1 MSNSW
6 TLARTFAVRAQEHP
20 RRTMLVADG
29 RSLTYAQV
37 DAKSAALAAA
47 LAELGIEEG
56 DRVAIVMPNWPEW
69 IITLIAAARLGA
81 TVVPLNPRLSY
92 HELKYQLRHAEVS
105 AVFALERHR
114 GVDYLQ
120 IFEDIVTELPDL
132 LYLVTVGDEDLW
144 YDDRIFQFE
153 DLLSSGEGRE
163 MAIPD
168 SVDDDSDLAILY
180 TSGTMG
186 KPKGVRLSH
195 RTVVE
200 TAVRTGEA
208 LEIDPSDRVFVA
220 VPLFTIFGFSIAV
233 GTIAAGATLVLQET
247 FEPEGAVEL
256 LERED
261 VTVIHGVPTMYHLL
275 MRAPGFDP
283 ERFPHLRTGVV
294 AGGSVPED
302 LVRRIRRWC
311 DVQVAYGLTET
322 GPTVTITSFGDPE
335 EKRLTTV
342 GRPIPGVEIKAVDFV
357 TGALHGPEAVGEIAV
372 KGPNVMQGYARMPAE
387 TARSFSPEG
396 FFLTGDLGIIDEEGY
411 LRIVGRT
418 RETIV
423 RGGYQIYP
431 REIEN
436 MLRAHPAVD
445 DVCVIGVPHDIM
457 GELVCACVVPVE
469 GAVIT
474 GGELKEFAR
483 DTMADY
489 KLPDLVRF
497 LDAFPMTGSGKVK
510 RRELERMMALEYPAM
525 IGSS

>member
-1 MSNSW
+1 MSTAW
-6 TLARTFAVRAQEHP
+6 TLAHTFAARAGEHP
-20 RRTMLVADG
+20 DRTLVVAGG
-29 RSLTYAQV
+29 RGWTYGQV
-37 DAKSAALAAA
+37 DAKSSALAAA
-47 LAELGIEEG
+47 LAELGIEAE
-56 DRVAIVMPNWPEW
+56 DRIAIVMPNWPEW
-69 IITLIAAARLGA
+69 IITLLAAAKLGA
-81 TVVPLNPRLSY
+81 TVVPLNARLSY

-105 AVFALERHR
+105 AVFAAERHG

-120 IFEDIVTELPDL
+120 TFEDIIAELPDL
-132 LYLVTVGDEDLW
+132 LYLVTVGDEELW

-153 DLLSSGEGRE
+153 DLLSSGEGRAFPAGE
-163 MAIPD
+163 T
-168 SVDDDSDLAILY
+168 DDDSDLAMLY

-200 TAVRTGEA
+200 TATRTGEA
-208 LEIDPSDRVFVA
+208 LEMAPFDRVLVA
-220 VPLFTIFGFSIAV
+220 VPLFTIFGFSTLV
-233 GTIAAGATLVLQET
+233 GTLAAGATVVLQDV
-247 FEPEGAVEL
+247 FDPDGAVAL
-256 LERED
+256 LHEQD
-261 VTVIHGVPTMYHLL
+261 VTVMHGVPTMYQLL
-275 MRAPGFDP
+275 MRAPDFDP
-283 ERFPHLRTGVV
+283 GGFPHLRTGVI
-294 AGGSVPED
+294 AGGPVQED

-311 DVQVAYGLTET
+311 NVQVAYGLTET
-322 GPTVTITSFGDPE
+322 GPTVTITRFSDPE

-372 KGPNVMQGYARMPAE
+372 RGPNVMQGYARMPAE

-396 FFLTGDLGIIDEEGY
+396 FFLTGDLGIIDEDGY

-418 RETIV
+418 KETIV

-431 REIEN
+431 REVEDL
-436 MLRAHPAVD
+436 LRAHPAVD

-474 GGELKEFAR
+474 GGELKDFAR

-497 LDAFPMTGSGKVK
+497 FDAFPMTGSGKVK
-510 RRELERMMALEYPAM
+510 RRELERMVSLEYTAT
-525 IGSS
+525 IGST

>member
-6 TLARTFAVRAQEHP
+6 TLARTFAARVEEHP
-20 RRTMLVADG
+20 ERTLLVAGG
-29 RSLTYAQV
+29 RSLTYGQV
-37 DAKSAALAAA
+37 DTKASALAAA
-47 LAELGIEEG
+47 LAELGIEAG

-69 IITLIAAARLGA
+69 IIALLAAAKLGA
-81 TVVPLNPRLSY
+81 TVVPINSRLSY

-105 AVFALERHR
+105 AVFAAERHG

-120 IFEDIVTELPDL
+120 IFEDIIAELPDL
-132 LYLVTVGDEDLW
+132 LYLVTVGDEELW

-153 DLLSSGEGRE
+153 DLLSSGEGRAVPTACE
-163 MAIPD
+163 I
-168 SVDDDSDLAILY
+168 DDDSDLAMLY

-195 RTVVE
+195 RNLVE

-208 LEIDPSDRVFVA
+208 LEMDPSDRVLVS
-220 VPLFTIFGFSIAV
+220 VPLFTAFGFSIAIC
-233 GTIAAGATLVLQET
+233 TMASGATIVLQST
-247 FEPEGAVEL
+247 FDPERAVDL
-256 LERED
+256 LREEEI
-261 VTVIHGVPTMYHLL
+261 TVVHGVPTMYHML
-275 MRAPGFDP
+275 MRAPNFSANG
-283 ERFPHLRTGVV
+283 FPHLRTGVI

-302 LVRRIRRWC
+302 LVRRVRRWC

-322 GPTVTITSFGDPE
+322 GPTVTITRFSDPE

-342 GRPIPGVEIKAVDFV
+342 GRPLPGVEIKAVDFV

-372 KGPNVMQGYARMPAE
+372 RGPNVMQGYARMPAE

-418 RETIV
+418 KETIV

-431 REIEN
+431 REVEDL
-436 MLRAHPAVD
+436 LRAHPAVD

-483 DTMADY
+483 DSMADF

-497 LDAFPMTGSGKVK
+497 FDAFPMTGSGKVK
-510 RRELERMMALEYPAM
+510 RRELERMVALDYTAT